1 LVTENTNK
9 KTFYFIM
16 NYIRKIEKMYTARQY
31 KGKKTEKQV
40 IVRRCEMGEETV
52 MNNNVVS

>member
-1 LVTENTNK
+1 
-9 KTFYFIM
+9 M